1 MYIKLALRNLRR
13 SARDYGIYFLTVA
26 VTVALM
32 ESFLALACARDV
44 LSLSENMGILTTGIV
59 GVSVLVALLSSCVIA
74 YGVGF
79 MLGQRKQ
86 EFALYQLMGMEL
98 RTVQRMFFWENGL
111 LGLAAFGLGALLGTG
126 LAGVLAQGVWW
137 IFQTP
142 HQYQVVASP
151 KALGMTFLLFLLMY
165 GVGALRAGRVLR
177 RQSIQ
182 GLLTSRRANEVPGR
196 WRPGRWFLLVAPA
209 LTGMAL
215 GLLLLRKALDMQ
227 TNGAWA
233 YLAGGGGLLL
243 GGVYA
248 LYRGL
253 PGLLLAAARRRPK
266 VKYSRGRLFY
276 LGQMGARVATAGRVL
291 AVTGILL
298 TLALT
303 ALFVGLAL
311 GSGYRANMEAYYP
324 YDAGVAVDAS
334 LTKQSA
340 QPLLAAVNRQ
350 CPVEDSVTYFLYET
364 PYGTEAMALS
374 DYNHLRRILDL
385 EEAELGPGEY
395 LVHCDTWNFWEK
407 IQQSL
412 AQAPMLSL
420 AGQRLTPGTPS
431 LRTEPMEQYQMAG
444 ERGYALVVPDQV
456 AQNLPEKG
464 WRVVMDLQGGG
475 TAALREEIRTF
486 LHSAQW
492 RPQLLPGRTMPEKV
506 TMGVSVQA
514 WGVANSL
521 TGFTTLS
528 FCGLYLSL
536 VILLL
541 SCTILAFHQLSA
553 LDRNQRQYAI
563 LRQLGVDRQTRSR
576 WMAWELGTFFLL
588 PFLLP
593 AGVTGLLSAA
603 AQRLMGPAVLQPGV
617 FLLCGAAALGIFAGV
632 YGLYFG
638 VTYRLFRRSVG

>member
-233 YLAGGGGLLL
+233 
-243 GGVYA
+243 
-248 LYRGL
+248 
-253 PGLLLAAARRRPK
+253 
-266 VKYSRGRLFY
+266 
-276 LGQMGARVATAGRVL
+276 
-291 AVTGILL
+291 
-298 TLALT
+298 
-303 ALFVGLAL
+303 
-311 GSGYRANMEAYYP
+311 
-324 YDAGVAVDAS
+324 
-334 LTKQSA
+334 
-340 QPLLAAVNRQ
+340 
-350 CPVEDSVTYFLYET
+350 
-364 PYGTEAMALS
+364 
-374 DYNHLRRILDL
+374 
-385 EEAELGPGEY
+385 
-395 LVHCDTWNFWEK
+395 
-407 IQQSL
+407 
-412 AQAPMLSL
+412 
-420 AGQRLTPGTPS
+420 
-431 LRTEPMEQYQMAG
+431 
-444 ERGYALVVPDQV
+444 
-456 AQNLPEKG
+456 
-464 WRVVMDLQGGG
+464 
-475 TAALREEIRTF
+475 
-486 LHSAQW
+486 
-492 RPQLLPGRTMPEKV
+492 
-506 TMGVSVQA
+506 
-514 WGVANSL
+514 
-521 TGFTTLS
+521 
-528 FCGLYLSL
+528 
-536 VILLL
+536 
-541 SCTILAFHQLSA
+541 
-553 LDRNQRQYAI
+553 
-563 LRQLGVDRQTRSR
+563 
-576 WMAWELGTFFLL
+576 
-588 PFLLP
+588 
-593 AGVTGLLSAA
+593 
-603 AQRLMGPAVLQPGV
+603 
-617 FLLCGAAALGIFAGV
+617 
-632 YGLYFG
+632 
-638 VTYRLFRRSVG
+638 

>member
-86 EFALYQLMGMEL
+86 EFALYQLIGMEL

-253 PGLLLAAARRRPK
+253 
-266 VKYSRGRLFY
+266 
-276 LGQMGARVATAGRVL
+276 
-291 AVTGILL
+291 
-298 TLALT
+298 
-303 ALFVGLAL
+303 AL

-324 YDAGVAVDAS
+324 YDAGVAVDAP

-395 LVHCDTWNFWEK
+395 LVHCDTWNFWEE

-456 AQNLPEKG
+456 AQSLPEKG

>member
-233 YLAGGGGLLL
+233 WYSGRWRRLLL

-248 LYRGL
+248 LYRGCRSAAGSGPPAAQGQVQPGASVL
-253 PGLLLAAARRRPK
+253 PGADGGAGGHGGTGAGGDGDSAHPGSDRP
-266 VKYSRGRLFY
+266 VC
-276 LGQMGARVATAGRVL
+276 GA
-291 AVTGILL
+291 
-298 TLALT
+298 
-303 ALFVGLAL
+303 
-311 GSGYRANMEAYYP
+311 
-324 YDAGVAVDAS
+324 
-334 LTKQSA
+334 
-340 QPLLAAVNRQ
+340 
-350 CPVEDSVTYFLYET
+350 
-364 PYGTEAMALS
+364 
-374 DYNHLRRILDL
+374 
-385 EEAELGPGEY
+385 GPGKRLPGQY
-395 LVHCDTWNFWEK
+395 GGV
-407 IQQSL
+407 
-412 AQAPMLSL
+412 LSL
-420 AGQRLTPGTPS
+420 
-431 LRTEPMEQYQMAG
+431 
-444 ERGYALVVPDQV
+444 
-456 AQNLPEKG
+456 
-464 WRVVMDLQGGG
+464 
-475 TAALREEIRTF
+475 
-486 LHSAQW
+486 
-492 RPQLLPGRTMPEKV
+492 
-506 TMGVSVQA
+506 
-514 WGVANSL
+514 
-521 TGFTTLS
+521 
-528 FCGLYLSL
+528 
-536 VILLL
+536 
-541 SCTILAFHQLSA
+541 
-553 LDRNQRQYAI
+553 
-563 LRQLGVDRQTRSR
+563 
-576 WMAWELGTFFLL
+576 
-588 PFLLP
+588 
-593 AGVTGLLSAA
+593 
-603 AQRLMGPAVLQPGV
+603 
-617 FLLCGAAALGIFAGV
+617 
-632 YGLYFG
+632 
-638 VTYRLFRRSVG
+638 

>member
-98 RTVQRMFFWENGL
+98 RTIQRMFFWENGL

-227 TNGAWA
+227 TNGPGPIWPVAAVCCWGA
-233 YLAGGGGLLL
+233 FTHFTGGCPVCCWQRPAGGP
-243 GGVYA
+243 
-248 LYRGL
+248 R
-253 PGLLLAAARRRPK
+253 
-266 VKYSRGRLFY
+266 SS
-276 LGQMGARVATAGRVL
+276 TAGDVCSTWGRW
-291 AVTGILL
+291 GR
-298 TLALT
+298 
-303 ALFVGLAL
+303 GW
-311 GSGYRANMEAYYP
+311 P
-324 YDAGVAVDAS
+324 
-334 LTKQSA
+334 
-340 QPLLAAVNRQ
+340 
-350 CPVEDSVTYFLYET
+350 
-364 PYGTEAMALS
+364 
-374 DYNHLRRILDL
+374 RRD
-385 EEAELGPGEY
+385 G
-395 LVHCDTWNFWEK
+395 C
-407 IQQSL
+407 
-412 AQAPMLSL
+412 
-420 AGQRLTPGTPS
+420 
-431 LRTEPMEQYQMAG
+431 
-444 ERGYALVVPDQV
+444 
-456 AQNLPEKG
+456 
-464 WRVVMDLQGGG
+464 WR
-475 TAALREEIRTF
+475 
-486 LHSAQW
+486 
-492 RPQLLPGRTMPEKV
+492 
-506 TMGVSVQA
+506 
-514 WGVANSL
+514 
-521 TGFTTLS
+521 
-528 FCGLYLSL
+528 
-536 VILLL
+536 
-541 SCTILAFHQLSA
+541 
-553 LDRNQRQYAI
+553 
-563 LRQLGVDRQTRSR
+563 
-576 WMAWELGTFFLL
+576 
-588 PFLLP
+588 
-593 AGVTGLLSAA
+593 
-603 AQRLMGPAVLQPGV
+603 
-617 FLLCGAAALGIFAGV
+617 
-632 YGLYFG
+632 
-638 VTYRLFRRSVG
+638 

>member
-324 YDAGVAVDAS
+324 YDAGVA
-334 LTKQSA
+334 
-340 QPLLAAVNRQ
+340 PL
-350 CPVEDSVTYFLYET
+350 
-364 PYGTEAMALS
+364 
-374 DYNHLRRILDL
+374 
-385 EEAELGPGEY
+385 
-395 LVHCDTWNFWEK
+395 
-407 IQQSL
+407 
-412 AQAPMLSL
+412 
-420 AGQRLTPGTPS
+420 
-431 LRTEPMEQYQMAG
+431 
-444 ERGYALVVPDQV
+444 
-456 AQNLPEKG
+456 
-464 WRVVMDLQGGG
+464 
-475 TAALREEIRTF
+475 
-486 LHSAQW
+486 
-492 RPQLLPGRTMPEKV
+492 
-506 TMGVSVQA
+506 
-514 WGVANSL
+514 
-521 TGFTTLS
+521 
-528 FCGLYLSL
+528 
-536 VILLL
+536 
-541 SCTILAFHQLSA
+541 
-553 LDRNQRQYAI
+553 
-563 LRQLGVDRQTRSR
+563 
-576 WMAWELGTFFLL
+576 
-588 PFLLP
+588 
-593 AGVTGLLSAA
+593 
-603 AQRLMGPAVLQPGV
+603 
-617 FLLCGAAALGIFAGV
+617 
-632 YGLYFG
+632 
-638 VTYRLFRRSVG
+638 